1 MCRDFMSRLFE
12 NLFISLPIYS
22 LNVQN
27 FTNASKLKT
36 YSKSGF
42 GLGPKDQDLEPDLT
56 ETTLDYEFYYNLSV
70 SRSN

>member
-1 MCRDFMSRLFE
+1 MHRDFLSRLLE

-22 LNVQN
+22 LHVQN
-27 FTNASKLKT
+27 STNASKLKA

-56 ETTLDYEFYYNLSV
+56 ETTLDYAFYYSLSV
-70 SRSN
+70 